1 MGLEGATATR
11 TLPRRIAPCYL
22 GARILAELKRTLS
35 KLLPGV
41 KTYLVAWSR
50 LGKLRLPHFRPVRG
64 LMTPPP
70 GPLVDRPTPE
80 TDSINVSSEKYFE
93 QPELREFWRNRPF
106 SHPDSVGKT
115 LERFGHLLSTLRIQP
130 GDRVLDFGCGTGWT
144 SIMLA
149 RTGAEVIGMD
159 IAPAALQIAREVADR
174 ELTPETRAR
183 LEFRTYSGNQLDVA
197 DGELDFVVVF
207 DAFHHFPNP
216 MTILKEFH
224 RVLSPQGR
232 FGFAEP
238 GVGHAESE
246 ISRAETEHGILE
258 EDLDLEQ
265 FYRTAMTAGFEGLEL
280 AIPALEP
287 EILTLPMDRMR
298 MFLRGMSWLVPQDF
312 LRKAILTG
320 PIGVFRK
327 GSYVVTSVNPRTLA
341 AEITPSVSRVTAKT
355 GEAIRISARV
365 RNHTETVWLKD
376 SGRDRG
382 FVCLGAHL
390 LSGERTVLN
399 PDYGRAMLPRDVGQG
414 DVVNIEIDLTA
425 PDEPG
430 SYTIE
435 LDMVNEGMCWFGQQ
449 GSAVAAVSLNV
460 NRGG

>member
-1 MGLEGATATR
+1 
-11 TLPRRIAPCYL
+11 
-22 GARILAELKRTLS
+22 LADFKQSLS

-50 LGKLRLPHFRPVRG
+50 LGRFRLPHFRPLRG
-64 LMTPPP
+64 LVAPAPEV
-70 GPLVDRPTPE
+70 LVDRPTSE

-93 QPELREFWRNRPF
+93 QPELREFWHNRPF

-115 LERFGHLLSTLRIQP
+115 LERFGQLLSSLRIQP

-149 RTGAEVIGMD
+149 RTGAEVIAMD
-159 IAPAALQIAREVADR
+159 IAPAALQIGREVADR

-183 LEFRTYSGNQLDVA
+183 LDFRTYSGTKLDLA
-197 DGELDFVVVF
+197 DGEIDFVVVF

-216 MTILKEFH
+216 MTILREFC

-265 FYRTAMTAGFEGLEL
+265 FYRTAMAAGFEGLEL

-287 EILTLPMDRMR
+287 EILTLPMNRMR

-327 GSYVVTSVNPRTLA
+327 GAYVVTSVNPRTLA
-341 AEITPSVSRVTAKT
+341 AEITPAVSQLSAKA
-355 GEAIRISARV
+355 GDAIRVRVRV

-382 FVCLGAHL
+382 FVRLGAHL
-390 LSGERTVLN
+390 LDGERAVVN
-399 PDYGRAMLPRDVGQG
+399 NDYGRAELPTDVAQG
-414 DVVNIEIDLTA
+414 DVVEVEMRLTA
-425 PDEPG
+425 PEEAG
-430 SYTIE
+430 RYTVE
-435 LDMVNEGMCWFGQQ
+435 LDMVDEGICWFAQQ
-449 GSAVAAVSLNV
+449 GSKTAMATLEVT
-460 NRGG
+460 